1 MVNAL
6 NAPNSTDR
14 ILANPV
20 MTVRAG
26 LIALATIVLTGARVL
41 GGMVPATADEIVLFD
56 AVTTPPTSIASQ
68 SGGKFVVRDGLLEIE
83 TKGGTGYPGIRV
95 RGAWDLS
102 KCNRLTLE
110 LSNRDRKGE
119 LPLTVRLDN
128 PDANPGKSEGVF
140 LDRVKIRSN
149 RPTSYTVGLP
159 PPLPHARE
167 INRKLSGMKR
177 GPLATTGVAANLD
190 ASQVV
195 GVAVYIKEP
204 KLDWQ
209 WGVKRIVA
217 HTGPLPE
224 APAWMRLPPEQFFP
238 FIDEYGQFKH
248 KDWPG
253 KNHSD
258 ADLKRARDAERA
270 DLAAHPGPQAWNKYG
285 GWAQGPQRQATGRFR
300 VEKID
305 GKWWMVDPEGCL
317 YWSHGPVRVTSSSAV
332 TPLDDREFYFTAL
345 PSAGSPFALFY
356 TTRDALL
363 WPYYEARGIKRTY
376 DFSSANACRKYGA
389 DWAATYAD
397 MAHRRL
403 RSWGMNSIAN
413 SSDVR
418 ICRQDRTPYCDRFE
432 LKSPDIA
439 GATLGWWKFK
449 DPFHPE
455 FRTNFRKQLLARKD
469 ELDDPWCF
477 GFFVD
482 NEIHWG
488 NDTALAEWT
497 LQSPAAQPAKIEM
510 VKRLKEKYGAIAAL
524 NTAWKTDYAGWDALL
539 QSQQKPPAGAKD
551 DCLAFTVAATEAYF
565 QNIREEFKAAA
576 PNALYLGCRFA
587 GSTKAAVQMSG
598 KYCDVVSYNLYRH
611 TLDDFKLPEG
621 VDRPVMIGEF
631 HFGALDRGMFH
642 PSLIEVADQT
652 ARGKAY
658 AAYIASALRHPNIVG
673 AHWHQFGEQPT
684 SGRFDGENLQNGL
697 LDVCDTPY
705 PETIAG
711 VREVGC
717 KMYDIR
723 SAK

>member
-1 MVNAL
+1 M
-6 NAPNSTDR
+6 NAPNSSDPAIASLTMPAR
-14 ILANPV
+14 V
-20 MTVRAG
+20 G
-26 LIALATIVLTGARVL
+26 LIVAMIVLSCTTLVCGTAR
-41 GGMVPATADEIVLFD
+41 AADDEIVLFD
-56 AVTTPPTSIASQ
+56 AAATPATSIASQ
-68 SGGKFVVRDGLLEIE
+68 SSGKFVLRDGLLEIE
-83 TKGGTGYPGIRV
+83 TKGGTGYPGV
-95 RGAWDLS
+95 RIQGTWDLS

-140 LDRVKIRSN
+140 VDRVKIRGS
-149 RPTSYTVGLP
+149 RPTSYTVALP
-159 PPLPHARE
+159 PPLPYARE
-167 INRKLSGMKR
+167 VNRKLSGMKR
-177 GPLATTGVAANLD
+177 SPLATIGVAADLD
-190 ASQVV
+190 ASRVV

-209 WGVKRIVA
+209 WGIKRIVA
-217 HTGPLPE
+217 HTGPGAD

-248 KDWPG
+248 KEWPG
-253 KNHSD
+253 KTHSD
-258 ADLKRARDAERA
+258 ADLKCALEAERA
-270 DLAAHPGPQAWNKYG
+270 DLAAHPGPEGWNKYG
-285 GWAQGPQRQATGRFR
+285 GWANGPRRQATGRFR

-305 GKWWMVDPEGCL
+305 GKWWLVDPEGCL

-345 PSAGSPFALFY
+345 PSARSPFALFY

-376 DFSSANACRKYGA
+376 DFSSANAYRKYGE
-389 DWAATYAD
+389 DWFAVYAD
-397 MAHRRL
+397 MAHKRL
-403 RSWGMNSIAN
+403 RSWGMNTIAN

-432 LKSPDIA
+432 LKSPDIE

-455 FRTNFRKQLLARKD
+455 FRANLHKQLLARKD

-482 NEIHWG
+482 NEINWG
-488 NDTALAEWT
+488 SETALAEWT
-497 LQSPAAQPAKIEM
+497 LQSPATQPAKIEM
-510 VKRLKEKYGAIAAL
+510 LGRLKEKYGTIAAL
-524 NTAWKTDYAGWDALL
+524 NSTWKTDYADWNALV
-539 QSQQKPPAGAKD
+539 QSQQKPPAEAKD
-551 DCLAFTVAATEAYF
+551 DCVAFTAAVTEAYF
-565 QNIREEFKAAA
+565 KNIREEFKAVA
-576 PNALYLGCRFA
+576 PNTLYLGCRFA
-587 GSTKAAVQMSG
+587 GSPKAALQMAG
-598 KYCDVVSYNLYRH
+598 KYCDVISYNIYRH

-642 PSLIEVADQT
+642 PSLIEVADQ
-652 ARGKAY
+652 AERGKAY
-658 AAYIASALRHPNIVG
+658 AAYIASGLRHPNVVG

-711 VREVGC
+711 VREVGY
-717 KMYDIR
+717 KMYEIR
-723 SAK
+723 NGK